1 MLFRSFFRRLAFLR
15 EGDKKFRL
23 QRRGN
28 FFIGEQF
35 HGGMDLRFIE
45 RLRGSELFY
54 ERCEHTRI
62 LRGGAKGT
70 N

>member
-1 MLFRSFFRRLAFLR
+1 
-15 EGDKKFRL
+15 
-23 QRRGN
+23 
-28 FFIGEQF
+28 
-35 HGGMDLRFIE
+35 MDLRFIE
-45 RLRGSELFY
+45 RLRGGELFY